1 MSADVVLAVEAA
13 VQVVVA
19 VALVATVAF
28 VVEKESN

>member
-19 VALVATVAF
+19 VALVAF